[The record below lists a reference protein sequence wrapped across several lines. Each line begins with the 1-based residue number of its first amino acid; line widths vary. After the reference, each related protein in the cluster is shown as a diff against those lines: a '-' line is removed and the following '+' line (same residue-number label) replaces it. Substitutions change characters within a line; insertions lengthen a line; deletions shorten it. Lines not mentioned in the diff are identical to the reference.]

1 MKRSLLILLF
11 FISVKTELLAQSQYE
26 ISKDEKH
33 PEQQIIRG
41 IVNKYLVQNDTAYS
55 KWYNNSQNSY
65 NPDTATLN
73 AFERAKGK
81 IQFVVFGGTWCED
94 TQFIL
99 PKFFKLQEK
108 AGVPDNT
115 ITFFTVNRA
124 KRSLGSIAEA
134 FNVTL
139 VPTIIVMKEGKEIG
153 RVVEYGKTGKWDKE
167 LAAILNQ

>member
-1 MKRSLLILLF
+1 MEKINWIIIVLLF
-11 FISVKTELLAQSQYE
+11 ANEHSFAQAQYE

-33 PEQQIIRG
+33 PEVKVLRG
-41 IVNKYLVQNDTAYS
+41 LVNKYLIQNDTAFN
-55 KWYNNSQNSY
+55 WYNSSQGYY

-81 IQFVVFGGTWCED
+81 VQFVIFGGTWCED

-108 AGVPDNT
+108 TGIPDER
-115 ITFFTVNRA
+115 ITFFGVNRA
-124 KRSLGSIAEA
+124 KNSLGNIAKA
-134 FNVTL
+134 FNITL
-139 VPTIIVMKEGKEIG
+139 VPTIIVMKDGKEIG

-167 LAAILNQ
+167 LADILNL

>member
-1 MKRSLLILLF
+1 MKKCLLALLF
-11 FISVKTELLAQSQYE
+11 FIAATGGLFAQAQYE
-26 ISKDEKH
+26 ASKDEKH
-33 PEQQIIRG
+33 PEVKVVRG
-41 IVNKYLVQNDTAYS
+41 LVNKYQIQNDSAF
-55 KWYNNSQNSY
+55 KWYSPSQGYY

-81 IQFVVFGGTWCED
+81 YQFVIFGGTWCED

-108 AGVPDNT
+108 SGFPDDA
-115 ITFFTVNRA
+115 ITMFGVNRA
-124 KRSLGSIAEA
+124 KTSLGSIAAA
-134 FNVTL
+134 FNIKL
-139 VPTIIVMKEGKEIG
+139 VPTIIVMKDGKEIN